1 MQQQKINTLLS
12 SLFEMIALAKYYDLQ
27 ISVNSAYFQ
36 I

>member
-1 MQQQKINTLLS
+1 MQQEKKLTILS

-27 ISVNSAYFQ
+27 ISVNRVYFQ